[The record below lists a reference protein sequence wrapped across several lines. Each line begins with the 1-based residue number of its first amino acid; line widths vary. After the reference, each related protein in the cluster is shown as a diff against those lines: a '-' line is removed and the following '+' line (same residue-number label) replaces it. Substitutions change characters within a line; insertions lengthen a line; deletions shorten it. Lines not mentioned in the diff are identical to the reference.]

1 MSDRRSLAEEKLSM
15 IPENEEYKYLYSKE
29 EYGIR
34 KQFWE
39 IMFKDWIEQQKEKE
53 EKEGKE
59 KKINMKEPRKRSKKM
74 VFKSGSI
81 QKTPYEAIKS
91 SNKFGKKI
99 NYSYIKSIMSK
110 RK

>member
-1 MSDRRSLAEEKLSM
+1 
-15 IPENEEYKYLYSKE
+15 
-29 EYGIR
+29 
-34 KQFWE
+34 
-39 IMFKDWIEQQKEKE
+39 
-53 EKEGKE
+53 
-59 KKINMKEPRKRSKKM
+59 MKEPRKRSKKM